1 MKTVKRLIRQE
12 NLGVIDR
19 TLRLVF
25 GFSLTVPL
33 IVTINVISPALMSGL
48 PFALV
53 AMFYFLL
60 TGMMGWDPFYALANK
75 KSCGGS
81 RWNSCGSYAH
91 QLRTLFRLQVK
102 RDPGYQTRALKP
114 AEHVTGSGSSGN
126 WL

>member
-19 TLRLVF
+19 TLRLII
-25 GFSLTVPL
+25 GFSLIVPL
-33 IVTINVISPALMSGL
+33 IVNINVLSPALISGL

-53 AMFYFLL
+53 AMFYLLL
-60 TGMMGWDPFYALANK
+60 TSMMGSDPFYALVSK

-81 RWNSCGSYAH
+81 SWNPCGSYPH
-91 QLRTLFRLQVK
+91 QLRTLFKLESK
-102 RDPGYQTRALKP
+102 KDPGYQTTALKP

>member
-1 MKTVKRLIRQE
+1 MNTVKRLIRQE

-19 TLRLVF
+19 TLRLII
-25 GFSLTVPL
+25 GFSLIVPL
-33 IVTINVISPALMSGL
+33 IVTINVLSPALMSGL
-48 PFALV
+48 PFAIV
-53 AMFYFLL
+53 AMFYLLL
-60 TGMMGWDPFYALANK
+60 TGMMGWDPFYALVNK

-91 QLRTLFRLQVK
+91 QLRTLFKLEAK
-102 RDPGYQTRALKP
+102 RDPGYKTTALKP